1 MGGVE
6 EHNLAEFRCGGRCDN
21 LAVKTVLHQFG
32 NPSAVIDVGVGQKE
46 GFNLLWMK
54 TPILPVPILHELTAL
69 EKAAVYQNLF
79 AAGAFNKV
87 IRSGN

>member
-1 MGGVE
+1 
-6 EHNLAEFRCGGRCDN
+6 
-21 LAVKTVLHQFG
+21 
-32 NPSAVIDVGVGQKE
+32 VIDVGVGQKE
-46 GFNLLWMK
+46 GFNLLRMK